1 MAEQLRVTILS
12 FACCNPKF
20 GTYDKL
26 YIDRIR
32 DAEKQLGI
40 EVKLDMVHATEAMM
54 TPDRYAWM
62 SEATSM
68 FMKYG
73 AAIAPALF
81 VNQHL
86 ELYGGVP
93 TLEKLVDTLRK
104 YLPAQTPK

>member
-1 MAEQLRVTILS
+1 MAEQLKVTILS

-32 DAEKQLGI
+32 EAEKQLDV

-62 SEATSM
+62 GEATSL

-81 VNQHL
+81 VNEHL

-93 TLEKLVDTLRK
+93 TLEKLVETFRK
-104 YLPAQTPK
+104 YLPSRPSK

>member
-1 MAEQLRVTILS
+1 MTETLKVTILS
-12 FACCNPKF
+12 FACCNPKLAVH
-20 GTYDKL
+20 DKL

-32 DAEKQLGI
+32 DAERQLGI
-40 EVKLDMVHATEAMM
+40 EIKIDMVHATEAMM

-62 SEATSM
+62 KDVTPL

-81 VNQHL
+81 VDEKL

-93 TLEKLVDTLRK
+93 TLEKLVETLRK
-104 YLPAQTPK
+104 HLGSQA